1 MPDEHPMSKDTFLG
15 IAEASGL
22 DVKDEAHMDELYSYY
37 ILNVAPGLKSLD
49 ELDLTDVEPALIY
62 IPPKE

>member
-22 DVKDEAHMDELYSYY
+22 DVKDEAHVDELYFYY
-37 ILNVAPGLKSLD
+37 TLNVAPSLKALD
-49 ELDLTDVEPALIY
+49 ELDLTDVEPAMIY